1 MEIAKI
7 IENRR
12 SIRKY
17 KPGFKLP
24 MDDIKLLL
32 HAGMLAPSE
41 MNCRAY
47 DFVVVQKDEILSE
60 IVKCHPY
67 AKFVLDAGTAII
79 VVARPDLEECKC
91 SSFYQQ
97 DCSAVTQNIL
107 LQAVEMGYGTCWC
120 GLYPSS
126 PRYEEVRDL
135 LKIEKGIPFSLIAI
149 GIPDINPP
157 KRGKYEEEK
166 VTFIL

>member
-7 IENRR
+7 IDERR

-17 KPGFKLP
+17 KSGFKLP
-24 MDDIKLLL
+24 IDDIKLLL
-32 HAGMLAPSE
+32 HAGMLAPSA

-47 DFVVVQKDEILSE
+47 DFVVVQKDDILAE

-67 AKFVLDAGTAII
+67 AKFVLEAGTAIV
-79 VVARPDLEECKC
+79 VVARPDLEQGKC
-91 SSFYQQ
+91 SEFYQQ

-120 GLYPSS
+120 GLYPSY
-126 PRYEEVRDL
+126 PRYEEIQNL
-135 LKIEKGIPFSLIAI
+135 LKIEKGIPFSLIAV